1 MVTSGNSRQSDDLPA
16 PRADNDRGVLR
27 CWHEWEI
34 DGRQRR
40 VILCVETALEIRPGH
55 PGFDRE
61 QLEDLITHAAQL
73 MKASASP
80 IDAIRIVPCA

>member
-1 MVTSGNSRQSDDLPA
+1 MVSAGNPRQTDEASS
-16 PRADNDRGVLR
+16 PRADNDRGVIR

-34 DGRQRR
+34 DGRKRR

-61 QLEDLITHAAQL
+61 QLEDLISHATEL
-73 MKASASP
+73 MRASASP
-80 IDAIRIVPCA
+80 IDAIRIVPCV

>member
-1 MVTSGNSRQSDDLPA
+1 MVTADNPRQSDDPSV
-16 PRADNDRGVLR
+16 PRADNDRGIIR

-61 QLEDLITHAAQL
+61 QLEDLISHAADL
-73 MKASASP
+73 MRASASP
-80 IDAIRIVPCA
+80 IDAFRIVPCA